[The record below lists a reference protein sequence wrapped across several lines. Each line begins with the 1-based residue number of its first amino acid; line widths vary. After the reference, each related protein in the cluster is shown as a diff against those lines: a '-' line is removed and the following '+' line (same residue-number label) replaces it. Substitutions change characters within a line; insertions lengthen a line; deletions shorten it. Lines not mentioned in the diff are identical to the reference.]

1 MTAEQ
6 MWKESGLTGEYE
18 AWSFGDAP
26 DKLAALVAEGKK
38 RATSSAYSLYELDG
52 EPAPK
57 AGDVSVIL
65 DSNDEAVCI
74 VKDTKAYVE
83 TFRNVSAHHAAME
96 GEGDLSLEY
105 WRRVHRDFFTSE
117 LEPYGLEFDDDIPV
131 LCEEFEVI
139 YPIKKQA
146 D

>member
-18 AWSFGDAP
+18 AWGFGADT
-26 DKLAALVAEGKK
+26 DGLAKLVAEGKK
-38 RATSSAYSLYELDG
+38 RATSSAYGPYELDG
-52 EPAPK
+52 EPVPK

-65 DSNDEAVCI
+65 NSNDEAVCI
-74 VKDTKAYVE
+74 IKDTKVYVE
-83 TFRNVSAHHAAME
+83 TFANVSAHHAALE

-105 WRRVHRDFFTSE
+105 WRGVHRDFFTRE
-117 LEPYGLEFDDDIPV
+117 LEPYGLKFDENIPV

>member
-18 AWSFGDAP
+18 AWGFGADT
-26 DKLAALVAEGKK
+26 DGLAKLVAEGKK
-38 RATSSAYSLYELDG
+38 RATSSAYDLYELDG

-57 AGDVSVIL
+57 AGDVSIIL
-65 DSNDEAVCI
+65 DSKDNAVCI
-74 VKDTKAYVE
+74 IKDTKVYVE
-83 TFRNVSAHHAAME
+83 IFRDVSAHHAALE

-105 WRRVHRDFFTSE
+105 WRGVHRDFFTAE
-117 LEPYGLEFDDDIPV
+117 LEEYGLKFDENIPV